1 MFFILTLLPKGAL
14 TSKPYSFKIRA
25 WELSS
30 LETVDST
37 DHFNSSIYVQ
47 YKNSKIIRVLPKKV
61 KNSISLISDVSRYSF
76 DSLSYNRPSLVT
88 KSIVEYKK
96 SFRDFNNKSLILTSN
111 SLALGSLILLKFFE
125 KTIKNIS
132 IRREIFSLRSS
143 FLFWNSFNLFQ
154 CFETI
159 SKLCFVS
166 STALSVE
173 SILLNIKI
181 RLKFNK
187 KHFNIFYCGY
197 YTNSTYSVRFLSLK
211 LKPIFYLL
219 KSKSFIG
226 FYFFKLFKH
235 ITFIIGESL
244 IRRFRDFILF
254 FTFFKQRIKTC
265 LFYFLA
271 KQKNHLVTQ
280 LIPLK
285 VINKRILNRVNKIFL
300 TNLDDTLQMVR
311 TVSSKISNTQLISF
325 SSFNPFLSK
334 SVKFLFPVS
343 LSLESSGIFVD
354 FEHKIKKSTK
364 FSGIVTQNINTAIIS
379 CFSFFRYVCVIFCTY
394 RMLLQ
399 RVLNYTFSKIIL
411 ESLRNTKLSV
421 EFILI
426 LKQIN
431 SVLNS
436 FPLITYPDKMCFED
450 RFRYSLST
458 KNSVTMLNCSRD
470 ERKQSSN
477 F

>member
-1 MFFILTLLPKGAL
+1 
-14 TSKPYSFKIRA
+14 
-25 WELSS
+25 
-30 LETVDST
+30 
-37 DHFNSSIYVQ
+37 
-47 YKNSKIIRVLPKKV
+47 
-61 KNSISLISDVSRYSF
+61 
-76 DSLSYNRPSLVT
+76 
-88 KSIVEYKK
+88 
-96 SFRDFNNKSLILTSN
+96 
-111 SLALGSLILLKFFE
+111 
-125 KTIKNIS
+125 
-132 IRREIFSLRSS
+132 
-143 FLFWNSFNLFQ
+143 
-154 CFETI
+154 
-159 SKLCFVS
+159 
-166 STALSVE
+166 
-173 SILLNIKI
+173 
-181 RLKFNK
+181 
-187 KHFNIFYCGY
+187 
-197 YTNSTYSVRFLSLK
+197 
-211 LKPIFYLL
+211 
-219 KSKSFIG
+219 
-226 FYFFKLFKH
+226 
-235 ITFIIGESL
+235 
-244 IRRFRDFILF
+244 
-254 FTFFKQRIKTC
+254 

-300 TNLDDTLQMVR
+300 TNLDDTLQMVK
-311 TVSSKISNTQLISF
+311 TVSSKILNTQLISF

-379 CFSFFRYVCVIFCTY
+379 CFSFFRYVCVIFFTY
-394 RMLLQ
+394 RMFLQ
-399 RVLNYTFSKIIL
+399 RVLNYAFSKIIL

-421 EFILI
+421 EFIVI